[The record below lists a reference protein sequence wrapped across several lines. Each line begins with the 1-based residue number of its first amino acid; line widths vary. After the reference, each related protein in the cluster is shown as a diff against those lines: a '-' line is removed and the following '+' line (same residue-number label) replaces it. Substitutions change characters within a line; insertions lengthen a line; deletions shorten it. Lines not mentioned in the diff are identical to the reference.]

1 MQEVPISEDMHLITT
16 DEGAQLIAAA
26 TLRWELRWWILP
38 HKGSIVVPQPKKLHS
53 DIIAGLKTGVELY
66 V

>member
-1 MQEVPISEDMHLITT
+1 MHLITT
-16 DEGAQLIAAA
+16 DEGAQLIATA

-38 HKGSIVVPQPKKLHS
+38 HKGSIVVQQPKKLHS